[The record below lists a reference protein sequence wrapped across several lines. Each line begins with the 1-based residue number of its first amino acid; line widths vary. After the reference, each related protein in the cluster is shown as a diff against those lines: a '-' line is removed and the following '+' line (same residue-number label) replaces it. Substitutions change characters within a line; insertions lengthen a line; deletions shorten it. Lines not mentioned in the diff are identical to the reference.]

1 MWGGGEVGSG
11 EHSWELSPLPVEH
24 YLGVGHSR
32 TKLDERILD
41 GACLLMSVNSLMP
54 ASVGDVICV
63 VSVWREK
70 PESKWEAG

>member
-1 MWGGGEVGSG
+1 MGRWGGR
-11 EHSWELSPLPVEH
+11 EHSWELSPPPVEH
-24 YLGVGHSR
+24 YLRVDHSR

-63 VSVWREK
+63 MSVWKEK
-70 PESKWEAG
+70 LESKWEAG